1 MVSYCEFYLTYNMQ
15 LSRRYRIMLV
25 RGGGDY
31 PTVSRPMTNPMPN
44 INKRRTVLQ
53 VWQIWPR
60 TRSRSSMDLSA
71 SLLRIG
77 LGMGGILSGI

>member
-1 MVSYCEFYLTYNMQ
+1 
-15 LSRRYRIMLV
+15 MLV
-25 RGGGDY
+25 RCECDY
-31 PTVSRPMTNPMPN
+31 PTRIRPMTNPMPN

-71 SLLRIG
+71 RRRLNSR
-77 LGMGGILSGI
+77 GMGGILSGI